1 MGVSSTEIGV
11 QCQSRKPPFGSSPLE
26 DFFSHLRLEAV
37 SKGDYKERLTGGG
50 NPHDGRMQYLAI
62 AGLSLAPLF
71 AGFLMEPWLP
81 LGHWGWAV
89 LLSFTLLPSVIY
101 WRLWK
106 SFPRLFT
113 RPLRKFLG
121 KGRQRKCGE
130 LGTVTVAGREGSGR
144 AIPTHRSN
152 FWKWLWYRATG
163 TSGKRRLQNVADLQ
177 RCLDELIKYSG
188 FPVTEKVTSGQI
200 EASNA
205 LLLHLQRASAILD
218 EQAESHPKIEKG
230 LTVINH
236 TEWIEFLSKRLAQAD
251 AR

>member
-1 MGVSSTEIGV
+1 
-11 QCQSRKPPFGSSPLE
+11 
-26 DFFSHLRLEAV
+26 
-37 SKGDYKERLTGGG
+37 
-50 NPHDGRMQYLAI
+50 MQYFAI
-62 AGLSLAPLF
+62 AGLSLTPIF

-89 LLSFTLLPSVIY
+89 LLFLALLPSVIH
-101 WRLWK
+101 WRLWEN
-106 SFPRLFT
+106 FPRLFT
-113 RPLRKFLG
+113 QPLRRVMRFLG

-130 LGTVTVAGREGSGR
+130 FGTVTVAGKEELGR

-177 RCLDELIKYSG
+177 LCLDELIRYSG
-188 FPVTEKVTSGQI
+188 FPVTEKVTSGLI
-200 EASNA
+200 EASNS

-218 EQAESHPKIEKG
+218 EQGESHPKIEKG